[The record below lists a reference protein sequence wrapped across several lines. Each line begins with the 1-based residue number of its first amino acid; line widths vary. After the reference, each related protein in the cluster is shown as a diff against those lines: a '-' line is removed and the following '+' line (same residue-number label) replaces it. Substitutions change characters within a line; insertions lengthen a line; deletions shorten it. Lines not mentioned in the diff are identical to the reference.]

1 MLRLT
6 KPNYFKIIILPV
18 QVYPTHD
25 PETEQVIAP
34 VLPLAVYPGLQV
46 TDAVLE
52 TVVVP
57 EFRFME
63 AAFVIEGMPQSIAKT
78 KQI

>member
-6 KPNYFKIIILPV
+6 KPNYLKIIILPV
-18 QVYPTHD
+18 QVCPVHA
-25 PETEQVIAP
+25 PEALQVIEP
-34 VLPLAVYPGLQV
+34 ELPLAVYPGVQV
-46 TDAVLE
+46 TDAVFE
-52 TVVVP
+52 YVVVP

-63 AAFVIEGMPQSIAKT
+63 AAFVIEGTPQSIAKN

>member
-1 MLRLT
+1 MC
-6 KPNYFKIIILPV
+6 PA
-18 QVYPTHD
+18 HA
-25 PETEQVIAP
+25 PEVPQVIEP
-34 VLPLAVYPGLQV
+34 VLPLAVYPGVQV

-63 AAFVIEGMPQSIAKT
+63 VAFVIEGTPQLTAKN
-78 KQI
+78 KQKFRAKD

>member
-6 KPNYFKIIILPV
+6 KPNYLKIIILPV
-18 QVYPTHD
+18 QVCPVHA
-25 PETEQVIAP
+25 PEVPQVIVP
-34 VLPLAVYPGLQV
+34 VLPLAVYPGVQV
-46 TDAVLE
+46 TDAVLK

-57 EFRFME
+57 EFSVME
-63 AAFVIEGMPQSIAKT
+63 AAFVIEGMPQSIAEN

>member
-1 MLRLT
+1 M
-6 KPNYFKIIILPV
+6 YPV
-18 QVYPTHD
+18 HA
-25 PETEQVIAP
+25 PEVLQVIVP
-34 VLPLAVYPGLQV
+34 VLPLAVYPGVQV
-46 TDAVLE
+46 TNAVLE

-63 AAFVIEGMPQSIAKT
+63 AAFVIEGTPQLIAEN

>member
-6 KPNYFKIIILPV
+6 KPNYLKIIILPV
-18 QVYPTHD
+18 QVYCVHA
-25 PETEQVIAP
+25 PEVPQVIEP
-34 VLPLAVYPGLQV
+34 LLPLAVYPGLQV

-52 TVVVP
+52 TVVSPV
-57 EFRFME
+57 FRYME
-63 AAFVIEGMPQSIAKT
+63 DLFVIGGMPQSRAKN